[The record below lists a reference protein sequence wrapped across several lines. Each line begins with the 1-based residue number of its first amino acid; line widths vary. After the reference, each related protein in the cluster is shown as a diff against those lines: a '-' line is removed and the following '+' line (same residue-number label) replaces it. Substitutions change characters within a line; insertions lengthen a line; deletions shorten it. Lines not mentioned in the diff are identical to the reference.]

1 MSNKDINRKKKM
13 KLYRE
18 LFSSEILSLFSDYS
32 KEGTKEIEDM
42 EISENDISID
52 IDRILAAM
60 HISVGET
67 LLDSFSEKTESGDCI
82 INVDIAESPEEK
94 RYTKAYE
101 MVRLLLSDTFSR
113 EASALAMEILMP
125 KNLVAIAVD
134 LYQTRKNLTDSE
146 LEKENPMMF
155 TILLAREMKVPMSV
169 MRQRLIELNV
179 LVYEGKL

>member
-1 MSNKDINRKKKM
+1 MM

-18 LFSSEILSLFSDYS
+18 LFSSDILNLFSDYS
-32 KEGTKEIEDM
+32 KEGTKKIEDM

-94 RYTKAYE
+94 RCTKAYE
-101 MVRLLLSDTFSR
+101 MVRLLLPDASSK
-113 EASALAMEILMP
+113 EASELAMEILMP

-134 LYQTRKNLTDSE
+134 LYQARKNLTDSE

-155 TILLAREMKVPMSV
+155 TILLAREMKVLVSA
-169 MRQRLIELNV
+169 MRQRLIDLNV
-179 LVYEGKL
+179 LVYEQKK